1 MPIQLVI
8 HGHFYQPPRENPWT
22 GAIER
27 QESASPFHDWNARVA
42 HECYLPNARS
52 RVLDE
57 RGRIQDIVNNYE
69 RLSWNF
75 GPTLLAWI
83 SEAAPDLLK
92 ALVAADR
99 ASLSRLGHGNAI
111 AGYELVVRPEH
122 RPETVRGNR
131 GDRSRGMEAFFASEH
146 HGSIRR
152 SGEGRFGA
160 RFDHPDHRQRC
171 QGLFQ
176 KFHHPDVGS
185 SVPAPQPTVQY
196 EAPFP
201 QHGQQGMVG
210 AAPALLRVV
219 AFLHPPPVPS
229 GVQTP
234 RSPGPDCNLLRASA
248 PSPVARPRAA
258 RRTAP
263 PSPA

>member
-1 MPIQLVI
+1 MPIHLVI

-69 RLSWNF
+69 RLSWNV

-99 ASLSRLGHGNAI
+99 VSLSRLGHGNAVAQAYNHMI
-111 AGYELVVRPEH
+111 LPLATLRDRQTQIRWAVQEFAHRFGRPPESIWM
-122 RPETVRGNR
+122 PETAVDETTLALLVEAGMRYLILSPAQAARWRPLGGEAWLTPAETELDPR
-131 GDRSRGMEAFFASEH
+131 RPYRWILRDAEGRPQGDR
-146 HGSIRR
+146 
-152 SGEGRFGA
+152 
-160 RFDHPDHRQRC
+160 
-171 QGLFQ
+171 
-176 KFHHPDVGS
+176 
-185 SVPAPQPTVQY
+185 
-196 EAPFP
+196 
-201 QHGQQGMVG
+201 
-210 AAPALLRVV
+210 
-219 AFLHPPPVPS
+219 
-229 GVQTP
+229 
-234 RSPGPDCNLLRASA
+234 
-248 PSPVARPRAA
+248 
-258 RRTAP
+258 
-263 PSPA
+263 